1 MTKYSTKL
9 LAAALLA
16 SLAAFTGSAHADG
29 YKVVVKAPVNQGT
42 FHLGTHLD
50 VADGNNAFAKS
61 RIGSIS
67 NTGNIDAEVNQLTAV
82 TGTTGAIALGDN
94 ARATL
99 AIGALNEVT
108 IKDSVTQ
115 TTVAN
120 NAFAIAGTNA
130 EACTGIGIIG
140 ELPDCTQ

>member
-1 MTKYSTKL
+1 MNKLSTKFI
-9 LAAALLA
+9 AAALLA
-16 SLAAFTGSAHADG
+16 ALAGTTSAHADG
-29 YKVVVKAPVNQGT
+29 YAVVVKAPVVQGT
-42 FHLGTHLD
+42 FHLGTHVD
-50 VADGNNAFAKS
+50 VAAGNNAFAKS

-67 NTGNIDAEVNQLTAV
+67 NTGNIDAEVQQITAV
-82 TGTTGAIALGDN
+82 TGTTGALALGDN

-108 IKDSVTQ
+108 IKSEVTQ

-140 ELPDCTQ
+140 ELPDCSE